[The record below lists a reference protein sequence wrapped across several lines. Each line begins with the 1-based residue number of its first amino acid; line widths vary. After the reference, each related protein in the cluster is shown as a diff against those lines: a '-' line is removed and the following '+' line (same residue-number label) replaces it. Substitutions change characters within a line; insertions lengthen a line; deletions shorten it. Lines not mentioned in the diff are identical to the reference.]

1 MLSEKIIAFV
11 LRKLGELQ
19 SNMSKELIQRFSV
32 RIGERRNDLLVHLF
46 EYLKKSLYINQPED
60 HLGHKICR
68 QKIAAMATTMIQR
81 LFGNNGSDEVASN
94 EEVTTSNTN
103 GQETQTQM
111 TLAQEPYAFVAHDKN
126 EEKQYN
132 NVSYRVVQK
141 EMMLYEITKTRPNN
155 LEKLY
160 AALKTIKPTLVEAE
174 RAFSVLGYFESKI
187 RNRLSDDTFDALLF
201 LRHYYSK

>member
-1 MLSEKIIAFV
+1 MLLSEKIIAFV
-11 LRKLGELQ
+11 LKKLGELQ
-19 SNMSKELIQRFSV
+19 SNISKELIQRFSV
-32 RIGERRNDLLVHLF
+32 RIGERRNDKLVHLF
-46 EYLKKSLYINQPED
+46 EYLKKSQYINQPKD

-68 QKIAAMATTMIQR
+68 QKIAAMATTLIQR

-111 TLAQEPYAFVAHDKN
+111 TLAQELYAFVADDKN

-132 NVSYRVVQK
+132 NVSSRVVQK

-155 LEKLY
+155 LEKL
-160 AALKTIKPTLVEAE
+160 
-174 RAFSVLGYFESKI
+174 
-187 RNRLSDDTFDALLF
+187 
-201 LRHYYSK
+201 